1 MCLLHVIC
9 QKYTCN
15 ELNVKI
21 YNIQTDNLICFQL
34 FFSLPNEVRDVLV
47 FLVGFPSFFLS
58 FILSFFFFFTP
69 TMALSKENPQI
80 FNAISLLTFMGLQTW
95 SRVINTYKF
104 YLVAVK
110 IWSRSHSKMWKFFW
124 LQSHPI
130 QANSKMNNI
139 CFCYQF
145 TVMGYFLAFYNRKLI
160 HWYSAIF
167 SKTNCYVNMLVTWIK
182 T

>member
-80 FNAISLLTFMGLQTW
+80 FNAISLLTFMGLQTFMNRCA
-95 SRVINTYKF
+95 SLGIFKMAS
-104 YLVAVK
+104 VAMITNQMPK
-110 IWSRSHSKMWKFFW
+110 Y
-124 LQSHPI
+124 
-130 QANSKMNNI
+130 NI
-139 CFCYQF
+139 DPC
-145 TVMGYFLAFYNRKLI
+145 I
-160 HWYSAIF
+160 
-167 SKTNCYVNMLVTWIK
+167 VTAG
-182 T
+182 